1 MGLAF
6 FHTHIHGIDRFF
18 PPQKERYVSFFRVI
32 LRNFHESNRFFFLL
46 SSLLSPSTIGYQ
58 TRIFRDSLGHFSDN
72 SVRREKREK
81 NRFAGS
87 IKPEDDIGEE
97 RGGKRKSIRKKGWRR
112 RRRARRRRLRPVWK
126 RTALRA
132 PINRSSWKQILRY
145 RPCVTGSSF
154 HF

>member
-6 FHTHIHGIDRFF
+6 FHTHIHEIDRFF

-32 LRNFHESNRFFFLL
+32 LRNFHESNRFFPFPLL
-46 SSLLSPSTIGYQ
+46 FCLLRRSVIKREYFAIVSA
-58 TRIFRDSLGHFSDN
+58 IFRIIRLEE
-72 SVRREKREK
+72 RRERRTVSPVPLSRRVISEKRE
-81 NRFAGS
+81 
-87 IKPEDDIGEE
+87 
-97 RGGKRKSIRKKGWRR
+97 GGKRKSIRKKG
-112 RRRARRRRLRPVWK
+112 RRRAWRRRLRPVWK

>member
-32 LRNFHESNRFFFLL
+32 LRNFHESNRFFSPL

-72 SVRREKREK
+72 SVRRERERERRTVSPVPLSRRVISEKRE
-81 NRFAGS
+81 R
-87 IKPEDDIGEE
+87 
-97 RGGKRKSIRKKGWRR
+97 GKRKSIRKKGEEGSTTTLTSGLK
-112 RRRARRRRLRPVWK
+112 ARCLTRSDKSFLVK
-126 RTALRA
+126 ADIALSPLCDR
-132 PINRSSWKQILRY
+132 K
-145 RPCVTGSSF
+145 
-154 HF
+154 

>member
-72 SVRREKREK
+72 SVRRERERERRTVSPVPLSRRVISEKRE
-81 NRFAGS
+81 
-87 IKPEDDIGEE
+87 
-97 RGGKRKSIRKKGWRR
+97 GGKRKSIRKKGWK
-112 RRRARRRRLRPVWK
+112 RRRARRRRLRPV
-126 RTALRA
+126 
-132 PINRSSWKQILRY
+132 
-145 RPCVTGSSF
+145 
-154 HF
+154 

>member
-6 FHTHIHGIDRFF
+6 FHTHIRGIDRFF

-32 LRNFHESNRFFFLL
+32 LRNFHESNRFFSPL

-87 IKPEDDIGEE
+87 IKPEGDIGEE
-97 RGGKRKSIRKKGWRR
+97 RGAKENRLERR
-112 RRRARRRRLRPVWK
+112 DGGGGGGLDDDAYVRSESALPY
-126 RTALRA
+126 ALR
-132 PINRSSWKQILRY
+132 
-145 RPCVTGSSF
+145 
-154 HF
+154 

>member
-1 MGLAF
+1 MIGLAF
-6 FHTHIHGIDRFF
+6 FYTHIHGIDRFF

-72 SVRREKREK
+72 SVRREKREREK

-87 IKPEDDIGEE
+87 IKPEGDIGEE
-97 RGGKRKSIRKKGWRR
+97 RGGQKK
-112 RRRARRRRLRPVWK
+112 
-126 RTALRA
+126 
-132 PINRSSWKQILRY
+132 ID
-145 RPCVTGSSF
+145 
-154 HF
+154 

>member
-32 LRNFHESNRFFFLL
+32 LRNFHESNRFFPFPLL
-46 SSLLSPSTIGYQ
+46 FCLLRRSVIKREYFAIVSA
-58 TRIFRDSLGHFSDN
+58 IFRIIRLEE
-72 SVRREKREK
+72 RRERRTVSPVPLSRRVISEKRE
-81 NRFAGS
+81 R
-87 IKPEDDIGEE
+87 
-97 RGGKRKSIRKKGWRR
+97 GKRKSIRKKG

-126 RTALRA
+126 RAALRA